1 MLVGAHSELHGSAF
15 EFLRNTNLSARNFFA
30 PSRAKYDRNQFGAT
44 LGGKLRKDK
53 AFFFAD
59 YQGTRM
65 ARGMD
70 TGLLSVPS
78 AINRTGDFSDIAN
91 SLTGT
96 VKGQHWA
103 DRLTQRLGYAVTPG
117 EPYYTAG
124 CASSAQCVLP
134 GARIPQSA

>member
-1 MLVGAHSELHGSAF
+1 MHERVDIAVIGAGAAGLMAAIFAGRTAAVTSGYC
-15 EFLRNTNLSARNFFA
+15 ARI
-30 PSRAKYDRNQFGAT
+30 T
-44 LGGKLRKDK
+44 V
-53 AFFFAD
+53 
-59 YQGTRM
+59 
-65 ARGMD
+65 GMD
-70 TGLLSVPS
+70 TGLISVPS

-96 VKGQHWA
+96 VNGQHWA